1 MITYSYLVFAQAR
14 IEGLRGKI
22 LSGPVLC
29 VVDFGHGID
38 YLEARWRS
46 PVTVP
51 MPASDA
57 GLDVAT
63 ERARYGGYQERYQIE
78 SEPT

>member
-1 MITYSYLVFAQAR
+1 LARGTVEEHKRDRRRLLRRTRRSVITYPYLVFTKAR

-51 MPASDA
+51 MP
-57 GLDVAT
+57 
-63 ERARYGGYQERYQIE
+63 
-78 SEPT
+78 